1 MDDLDLLLKKE
12 IPVQN
17 RPDDTLQVVIPVN
30 PKILGL
36 PLDVRMDESI
46 AREVLDSLAEEYDED
61 VAHYLAGAELSDEFS
76 QQLRSEGYAKFRDG
90 WKFSFR
96 EGNGFL
102 DLEWGVGDQPI
113 LMGYVGCPVVVENLF
128 TVGTGKLATYGD
140 MIPSTGDMGI
150 ILWHVQKGKPDLV
163 LFHKEKLLRFRHP
176 NVEFYAEDLAH
187 AETAVPAFASSYA
200 LNVPQTMLLRNFGV
214 KYMNALLGRVEG
226 E

>member
-90 WKFSFR
+90 W
-96 EGNGFL
+96 
-102 DLEWGVGDQPI
+102 
-113 LMGYVGCPVVVENLF
+113 
-128 TVGTGKLATYGD
+128 
-140 MIPSTGDMGI
+140 
-150 ILWHVQKGKPDLV
+150 
-163 LFHKEKLLRFRHP
+163 
-176 NVEFYAEDLAH
+176 
-187 AETAVPAFASSYA
+187 
-200 LNVPQTMLLRNFGV
+200 
-214 KYMNALLGRVEG
+214 
-226 E
+226 